1 MTMRCPTCGAQYDGA
16 LTRCTRDGA
25 RLLPL
30 LRPPAPRA
38 KSPGARAPGRRT
50 SPSSRP
56 TVPTANAGGLKS
68 PFEMPLPPNARTPLA
83 TTISLEGTLLDGR
96 FRVGAKIAEGGMS
109 HVFRATDESR
119 SGVALAIKILSPSLA
134 RDRTS
139 MARLRREAA
148 FGARLAHPNVCHI
161 VHVGETVDGLVYVVM
176 PFIEGELLADR
187 TYRAGHLP
195 VAEAVTLAGDV
206 AAGLDVAHRLG
217 IVHRDLKPE
226 NVMVRPDPDRPRAV
240 VMDFGLAK
248 EPLAGS
254 ELEQLT
260 ASGVIL
266 GTPEFMSPEQLRGR
280 TLDARTDVYSLALV
294 TYEMLTGQLPFDGKS
309 PQEVMIA
316 RLRGDPIPLRRR
328 RPELAFSASLERVLQ
343 RALSREPEHRPASA
357 PEFAAALAAAAA
369 EGESPSV
376 FGRLFSR

>member
-1 MTMRCPTCGAQYDGA
+1 MTMRCPTCAAQYDDTA
-16 LTRCTRDGA
+16 KQCTRDGA
-25 RLLPL
+25 RLQPVLAPPPRRGRASSGHPSPAAGKAPVATPL
-30 LRPPAPRA
+30 ASPYSMPHPPA
-38 KSPGARAPGRRT
+38 
-50 SPSSRP
+50 
-56 TVPTANAGGLKS
+56 
-68 PFEMPLPPNARTPLA
+68 ARTPLSA
-83 TTISLEGTLLDGR
+83 LARLEGTLLSDR
-96 FRVGAKIAEGGMS
+96 FRVGLKIAEGGMS
-109 HVFRATDESR
+109 HVFRAEDLN
-119 SGVALAIKILSPSLA
+119 GGPPLAIKVLAPALA
-134 RDRTS
+134 RDRTA

-148 FGARLAHPNVCHI
+148 FGVKLAHPNVCHI
-161 VHVGETVDGLVYVVM
+161 VHVGDTADGLVSVVM

-187 TYRAGHLP
+187 TYRAGNLP
-195 VAEAVTLAGDV
+195 VAEAVMLAGDV

-226 NVMVRPDPDRPRAV
+226 NVMVRPDADRPRAV

-254 ELEQLT
+254 DIEQLT

-280 TLDARTDVYSLALV
+280 SLDARTDVYSLALV

-328 RPELAFSASLERVLQ
+328 RPDLALPAPIERVLQ
-343 RALSREPEHRPASA
+343 RALSREPEHRPATA
-357 PEFAAALAAAAA
+357 PEFAAALAAAA
-369 EGESPSV
+369 EGEEPPSRL
-376 FGRLFSR
+376 GRLFAR